1 MNAIKFT
8 IGRQGRFHVMRQLGS
23 NGVFFRLLSKINL
36 IGCLLK
42 VPASLDMR
50 TKEIGFSVLK
60 EILL

>member
-1 MNAIKFT
+1 
-8 IGRQGRFHVMRQLGS
+8 MRQLGS